1 MCPLGVWGGGEAFA
15 DGTQTQTV
23 RGERGSEMGEGRAE
37 WGQLT
42 GLDHSLSLCRRPG
55 GDVGQGPGRL
65 ELERRAASENK
76 THFRMEK
83 QTTTTTTVTASHN
96 EAV

>member
-1 MCPLGVWGGGEAFA
+1 MGGGAFA

-23 RGERGSEMGEGRAE
+23 RGERGSEMGRAE

-42 GLDHSLSLCRRPG
+42 GLDHGLSLCRRPG

-65 ELERRAASENK
+65 ELERWAASENK

-83 QTTTTTTVTASHN
+83 QTTTTVTASHN